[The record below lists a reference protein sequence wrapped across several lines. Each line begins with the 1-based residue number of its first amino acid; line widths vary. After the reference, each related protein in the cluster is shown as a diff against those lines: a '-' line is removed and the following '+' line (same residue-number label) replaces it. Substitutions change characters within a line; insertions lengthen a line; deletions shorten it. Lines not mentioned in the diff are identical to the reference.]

1 MSDKTKQGKYFNNTL
16 IIFLAVQ
23 LISVCFSTALSSL
36 AFGIWGGLWIILLI
50 VKRESLYTKEINT
63 DLKYFYFFFGI
74 FISSEIISRVFAVIP
89 EGAFVNLK
97 SFLLFLIFF
106 AVISKFK
113 TEKLI
118 YQILFIVLIV
128 FSIFSLYEL
137 GKYAYNLGP
146 LLKTVNSADI
156 RIDYLGYPLS
166 MGECKMLLL
175 MTVIPLFFAKDKL
188 IIKKW
193 LLALIS
199 APIFISMF
207 LTQSR
212 NVMLAT
218 AICLVITGIFI
229 NKRFLVLLIIVFTAG
244 WLALPGSMQDR
255 IKSIANPQHESNKSR
270 LIMWNIGWQMFVDH
284 PITGVGD
291 NEITEIYKLY
301 KKP

>member
-1 MSDKTKQGKYFNNTL
+1 
-16 IIFLAVQ
+16 
-23 LISVCFSTALSSL
+23 
-36 AFGIWGGLWIILLI
+36 
-50 VKRESLYTKEINT
+50 
-63 DLKYFYFFFGI
+63 
-74 FISSEIISRVFAVIP
+74 
-89 EGAFVNLK
+89 
-97 SFLLFLIFF
+97 
-106 AVISKFK
+106 
-113 TEKLI
+113 
-118 YQILFIVLIV
+118 
-128 FSIFSLYEL
+128 
-137 GKYAYNLGP
+137 
-146 LLKTVNSADI
+146 NSADI

-199 APIFISMF
+199 APVFISMF

-301 KKP
+301 KKPEFHGEGSHLHSNIFMILATTGIFGFVSYLGMFIILFAKQIKYYLKAEYGNDKLLIFGSILAMISFHISGIFEWNFGDWKVMTILLFVLSLPFTIINIKTENNG